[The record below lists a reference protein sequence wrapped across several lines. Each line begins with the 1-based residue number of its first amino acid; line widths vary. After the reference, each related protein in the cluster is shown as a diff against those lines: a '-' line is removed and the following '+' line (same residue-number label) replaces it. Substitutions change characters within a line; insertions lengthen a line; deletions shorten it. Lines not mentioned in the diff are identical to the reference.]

1 MEYSRGLFDALQTGE
16 RKLWVAV
23 LTSAL
28 TDALSIGNSSRM
40 VTARRWFRVGD
51 KNFEMVCELANMDAN
66 YVRRRVLSA
75 LDRGDYVKPN
85 VRYCRQLPQPSAG
98 HLA

>member
-28 TDALSIGNSSRM
+28 TDALSIGNASMM
-40 VTARRWFRVGD
+40 VTARRWFRVGG
-51 KNFEMVCELANMDAN
+51 KNFEMVCELANFDARF
-66 YVRRRVLSA
+66 VRQKVLSA

-85 VRYCRQLPQPSAG
+85 VRYCRQLPQPSAS